1 MSDRL
6 RQIAVALTTVVT
18 LVVNG
23 WIASSGLNGNTIDGL
38 SRKYNALIQ
47 PADWAFSIWSLI
59 YAGLIA
65 YSVYQFLPKQKENPR
80 LRKIGWLYVLTGVA
94 NTGWLFAWFAE
105 QIELSMVLMLVLLGA
120 LLAIY
125 LQLRAGV
132 SGNDVPLGEKL
143 AVRLAFSF
151 YIGWITVATI
161 VNASVLL
168 IRWNWNAFGI
178 SPQTWTIVMLVVAL
192 AIGVVSS
199 LRYTD
204 PAYIA
209 VLTWAFVGVAVIN
222 AERQEQA
229 IVTVAWGV
237 AAVAG
242 LFVLVNLVRLGA
254 GNFRPPTQRRPRNEL
269 SGTFQ

>member
-1 MSDRL
+1 MTDRL
-6 RQIAVALTTVVT
+6 RQIAVAVTTVAT
-18 LVVNG
+18 LAING
-23 WIASSGLNGNTIDGL
+23 WIASTGLNGNTIGGL
-38 SRKYNALIQ
+38 SRKYDALIQ

-65 YSVYQFLPKQKENPR
+65 YSVYQFLPRQKENPH
-80 LRKIGWLYVLTGVA
+80 LRKIGWLYILTGVA

-105 QIELSMVLMLVLLGA
+105 QIELSLVLMLVLLGS

-125 LQLRAGV
+125 LQLRSGG
-132 SGNDVPLGEKL
+132 SGNEVTLGEKL

-178 SPQTWTIVMLVVAL
+178 SPETWTIIMLIIAL
-192 AIGVVSS
+192 VIGIASS

-209 VLTWAFVGVAVIN
+209 VLTWAFVGVAVAN
-222 AERQEQA
+222 ADRQNVA
-229 IVTVAWGV
+229 LVAWV
-237 AAVAG
+237 VAG
-242 LFVLVNLVRLGA
+242 IAGLLVLVNLIRLGMS
-254 GNFRPPTQRRPRNEL
+254 NFRPPTQRRPRNEL
-269 SGTFQ
+269 SGTFR